1 MVYASY
7 ISIKYPAIFWYFI
20 DKLDAEPGTTGRGV
34 SPCCHCFDTL
44 LISWMQNQGQQ
55 AGGYHPAAI
64 ARDIGAIEARVIGL
78 KVPIAKIKNDSRK
91 NHNSKHKA
99 AINKWNMSRKL
110 YKPHTGIEPCQGI

>member
-1 MVYASY
+1 MSLQWFMPH
-7 ISIKYPAIFWYFI
+7 I
-20 DKLDAEPGTTGRGV
+20 LV
-34 SPCCHCFDTL
+34 SNIQLYFDTL

-99 AINKWNMSRKL
+99 AINK
-110 YKPHTGIEPCQGI
+110 